1 MPNISSILPL
11 EVDVLAWALFIH
23 MFVDLPLQTEWMAL
37 NKTNLRH
44 PAAYVHSGLHT
55 LGLLF
60 VFPWWLALSVGIS
73 HLLIDTRRPV
83 AWWVEHIKH
92 MPYST
97 PMFADIEMW
106 LDQVFHIVMIFL
118 ATIVVSIQAL

>member
-1 MPNISSILPL
+1 MPNIINILPL
-11 EVDVLAWALFIH
+11 AVDVLVWALFIH
-23 MFVDLPLQTEWMAL
+23 MVVDLPLQTEWMAL
-37 NKTNLRH
+37 NKTNLKH

-55 LGLLF
+55 FGLLL
-60 VFPWWLALSVGIS
+60 VFPWWLALTVGVS

-106 LDQVFHIVMIFL
+106 LDQVFHIVMIFM
-118 ATIVVSIQAL
+118 AVIVVSVQAL